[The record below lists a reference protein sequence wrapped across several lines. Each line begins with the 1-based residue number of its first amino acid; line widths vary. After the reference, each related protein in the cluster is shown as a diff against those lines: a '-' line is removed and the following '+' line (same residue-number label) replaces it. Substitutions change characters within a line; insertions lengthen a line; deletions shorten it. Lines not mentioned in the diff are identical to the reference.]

1 MNKPAIVTAP
11 AVIHDT
17 FVLERTYPSSVARV
31 FGFLSD
37 PAKKRRWFAEGHGH
51 DVEGYELE
59 FRVGG
64 VERTRYVMDATTPFP
79 GTVLATEG
87 VIADIVDG
95 SRVVIAA
102 TMSLGERRISTAI
115 ATFELLDK
123 GGETVLIFTHQA
135 AFYEGAD
142 GPQMRKGGWEVLLD
156 KLGKALAA

>member
-1 MNKPAIVTAP
+1 MDKPAV
-11 AVIHDT
+11 VHDT
-17 FVLERTYPSSVARV
+17 FVLERTYLTSIARV

-37 PAKKRRWFAEGHGH
+37 AAKKRRWFAEGHGH
-51 DVEGYELE
+51 DIEAYELD

-87 VIADIVDG
+87 VVADIVEER
-95 SRVVIAA
+95 RVVIAA

-123 GGETVLIFTHQA
+123 GEATVLVFTHQA
-135 AFYEGAD
+135 AFYEGSD
-142 GPQMRKGGWEVLLD
+142 GPQMRKGGWEALLD
-156 KLGKALAA
+156 KLGQALAA